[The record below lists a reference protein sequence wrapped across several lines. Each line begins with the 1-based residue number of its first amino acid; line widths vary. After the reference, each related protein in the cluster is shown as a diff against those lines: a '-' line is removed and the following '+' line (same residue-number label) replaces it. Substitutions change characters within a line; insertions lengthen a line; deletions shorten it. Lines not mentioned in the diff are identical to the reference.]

1 MTITETKTQP
11 QAATNFTSNYDVD
24 YSLKI
29 YMRDINETPLLT
41 REDETD
47 LAKRIQNGDEKAR
60 VTMINANLRL
70 VVKIAREYVN
80 YGLSLPDLISEGNI
94 GLIKAVDRF
103 DPTKGGKLSTYGSW
117 WIKQS
122 IKRALA
128 NQGKT
133 IRLPIHMVDK
143 ISKLRRITTLL
154 TENYGREPTNEELH
168 EETGIPLRKLVL
180 LKRAAQ
186 RPTSLDAPL
195 SEDGATSY
203 SEIIGDEHAVD
214 PFAALSGKNM
224 VNQIEDLLN
233 ILDERESQI
242 ISARFGLDGQDSMT
256 LEEVGDKLGVTR
268 ERIRQLQNIALD
280 KMRKNL
286 RKKEKPNEAF
296 LTRQAS

>member
-1 MTITETKTQP
+1 MTITETKKP
-11 QAATNFTSNYDVD
+11 EAASNFTSNYDVD

-29 YMRDINETPLLT
+29 YMRDINETLLLT
-41 REDETD
+41 REEEAD

-224 VNQIEDLLN
+224 MNQIEDLLN
-233 ILDERESQI
+233 ILDERESEI
-242 ISARFGLDGQDSMT
+242 ISARFGLNGADSMT

-296 LTRQAS
+296 LSRRAS